1 MKSIIIIIIALFNL
15 PALAA
20 IEMKSVPSQGSVQF
34 EAIGKPSMMKIK
46 GQAQGPSGIL
56 TLADSKVQGEM
67 NFALET
73 LDTGIDLR
81 NEHMKEKY
89 LEVKKYPQAKLIIKD
104 LSLPSSWNPQNAKLQ
119 DHPFKGL
126 LHLHGVEKEVEGT
139 LSISEKLK
147 TEARFEIKISDF
159 KIDIPSY
166 LGIKVADVVKVQVLI
181 NEFITRE
188 E

>member
-1 MKSIIIIIIALFNL
+1 MKSIIIIIALFNL

-34 EAIGKPSMMKIK
+34 EAIGKPSMMRIK
-46 GQAQGPSGIL
+46 GQAAGPSGTL

-67 NFALET
+67 NFALDT

-89 LEVKKYPQAKLIIKD
+89 LEVKKYPQAKLVIKD

-126 LHLHGVEKEVEGT
+126 LHLHGVEGT